1 MMQNVLTQRNV
12 TYCSWRCDDGATVIA
27 EGIGNL
33 QYLLDHVDAV
43 LHGCPAAG
51 SHMGCTITMMHH
63 RFLEEPFTCIGW
75 SPLPTMQCNGFPGEN
90 PNDKSRA

>member
-51 SHMGCTITMMHH
+51 RQPYGVHY
-63 RFLEEPFTCIGW
+63 
-75 SPLPTMQCNGFPGEN
+75 N
-90 PNDKSRA
+90 NDAS

>member
-12 TYCSWRCDDGATVIA
+12 TYCSWRRCDDGATVIA

-43 LHGCPAAG
+43 LHGPYG
-51 SHMGCTITMMHH
+51 VHY
-63 RFLEEPFTCIGW
+63 
-75 SPLPTMQCNGFPGEN
+75 N
-90 PNDKSRA
+90 NDAS